1 MINKY
6 NKTAQ
11 IGALYLITTISFLD
25 FHDLL
30 LLTGPMFILSYML
43 SSIEYFTEFL
53 NCTSFLLSLV
63 SLIYE
68 CVRQRLVIHYSNV
81 YPMNRSRITNDMRT
95 NTSSTEDTKLM
106 NTNVS
111 TKASIRILRIKDVC
125 AMLGIARST
134 IYDWMKGDSARYDP
148 TFPKSI
154 PLGKSSVG
162 WIEGQLIEWVENKLK
177 Q

>member
-1 MINKY
+1 
-6 NKTAQ
+6 
-11 IGALYLITTISFLD
+11 
-25 FHDLL
+25 
-30 LLTGPMFILSYML
+30 
-43 SSIEYFTEFL
+43 
-53 NCTSFLLSLV
+53 
-63 SLIYE
+63 
-68 CVRQRLVIHYSNV
+68 
-81 YPMNRSRITNDMRT
+81 
-95 NTSSTEDTKLM
+95 M

-134 IYDWMKGDSARYDP
+134 IYDWMQKKSKRYDP

-162 WIEGQLIEWVENKLK
+162 WVEGQLIEWVESKLK

>member
-1 MINKY
+1 MR
-6 NKTAQ
+6 A
-11 IGALYLITTISFLD
+11 TT
-25 FHDLL
+25 
-30 LLTGPMFILSYML
+30 
-43 SSIEYFTEFL
+43 SSIE
-53 NCTSFLLSLV
+53 
-63 SLIYE
+63 
-68 CVRQRLVIHYSNV
+68 
-81 YPMNRSRITNDMRT
+81 
-95 NTSSTEDTKLM
+95 DTKMM
-106 NTNVS
+106 NTNIS